1 MIFVFFSPSSDIYEG
16 LVRRIQKSRC
26 SLYFKAPVTGAHEDD
41 LRLEA
46 GGTVRLVLS
55 KTGVNKTPTS
65 TSKAL

>member
-26 SLYFKAPVTGAHEDD
+26 SLYFKAVTGAHEDD

-46 GGTVRLVLS
+46 GGTVSLVLS
-55 KTGVNKTPTS
+55 KTGVNKNTNQH
-65 TSKAL
+65 L